1 LGFSNEA
8 GILEK
13 SAIWPKYVRERISS
27 TFQYLGGGIGF
38 TAAAAY
44 AVTRSPALM
53 NLAMRNSMM
62 AMIGSMVLIVGSGM
76 IVRSMPYEQGGPLGA
91 KHLAW
96 AAHAALLG
104 GMIAPLSLYG
114 GPLLMTAAMYTAVSV
129 VKFKIIR
136 FCKV

>member
-13 SAIWPKYVRERISS
+13 SAIWPQYVRERIHS
-27 TFQYLGGGIGF
+27 TFQYLGGGLGF
-38 TAAAAY
+38 TAASAY
-44 AVTRSPALM
+44 AISRSPALM
-53 NLAMRNSMM
+53 NMAMKNSMM
-62 AMIGSMVLIVGSGM
+62 AVFASFALIIGSGM
-76 IVRSMPYEQGGPLGA
+76 LTRSIPYEQGQAFGV

-114 GPLLMTAAMYTAVSV
+114 GPLLIRAAMYTAVSLKKSN
-129 VKFKIIR
+129 VKLHN
-136 FCKV
+136 